1 MERVL
6 RAAEEA
12 FSRDFE
18 AQLEA
23 FAGIRFVMTH
33 AVPVFPALV
42 VYAVLADD
50 DTVELVSITIDPDY
64 FDLVSDD
71 PDGD

>member
-1 MERVL
+1 ML

-18 AQLEA
+18 GQLEA
-23 FAGIRFVMTH
+23 FADIRFVMTH
-33 AVPVFPALV
+33 AVPLFPALV
-42 VYAVLADD
+42 VYALLTDD

-64 FDLVSDD
+64 FDLIDD
-71 PDGD
+71 EPE

>member
-6 RAAEEA
+6 RSAEEA

-18 AQLEA
+18 AQTEA
-23 FAGIRFVMTH
+23 FADIRFVMTH

-42 VYAVLADD
+42 VYAVLGVDD
-50 DTVELVSITIDPDY
+50 AVELVSITIDPDY
-64 FDLVSDD
+64 FDLLDED

>member
-1 MERVL
+1 ML

-18 AQLEA
+18 GQTEA

-42 VYAVLADD
+42 VYAVLADEE
-50 DTVELVSITIDPDY
+50 TVELVSITIDPDY
-64 FDLVSDD
+64 FDLIEDD
-71 PDGD
+71 LDD